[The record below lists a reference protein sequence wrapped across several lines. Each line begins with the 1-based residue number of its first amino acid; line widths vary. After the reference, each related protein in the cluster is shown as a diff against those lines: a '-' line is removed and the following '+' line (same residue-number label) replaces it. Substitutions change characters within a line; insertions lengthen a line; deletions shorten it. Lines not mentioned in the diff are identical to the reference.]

1 EGHLGDLSGHGPR
14 RGLGPRRRALALG
27 APGRPRGVLREVLPH
42 GDGGRGG
49 REGEAHGGIRRPQPV
64 HPRLLLLRHAHAGG
78 RSLRAYRDSAV
89 PRRRAI
95 GDARSGVL
103 RGRWPGGTA
112 GAILGARQQ
121 VDGSTSGAREGG
133 MASVTSISAS
143 RKAES
148 VEWQLRVDLAAAF
161 RLAADFGWH
170 EAVAN
175 HFSLAVSADGKK
187 FLMNPRWRHFA
198 RVKASELQLLDADD
212 KTTMSRPDAPDA
224 SAWCIHGHMHGALP
238 QARCILHCH
247 PPYATAIASLADPDL
262 KPIEQNTAR
271 YYRRLAIDREFG
283 GIADN
288 EEEGRRLVRVIGDK
302 KQVILGNH
310 GVITMGNTVAEAFDD
325 LYYLERACQTL
336 VLAYSTG
343 QPLKVLSHE
352 IAETTARGWEDY
364 KDAAFSHFDQLKA
377 MLDAKDPSYKD

>member
-1 EGHLGDLSGHGPR
+1 
-14 RGLGPRRRALALG
+14 
-27 APGRPRGVLREVLPH
+27 
-42 GDGGRGG
+42 
-49 REGEAHGGIRRPQPV
+49 
-64 HPRLLLLRHAHAGG
+64 
-78 RSLRAYRDSAV
+78 
-89 PRRRAI
+89 
-95 GDARSGVL
+95 
-103 RGRWPGGTA
+103 
-112 GAILGARQQ
+112 
-121 VDGSTSGAREGG
+121 
-133 MASVTSISAS
+133 MASVTSINAS

-161 RLAADFGWH
+161 RLAAEFGWH

-175 HFSLAVSADGKK
+175 HFSLAVTADGKK

-198 RVKASELQLLDADD
+198 RVKASELQLLDAED
-212 KTTMSRPDAPDA
+212 KETMSRPDAPDA
-224 SAWCIHGHMHGALP
+224 SAWCIHGHLHGGLP

-247 PPYATAIASLADPDL
+247 PPYATAIASLADPEL

-352 IAETTARGWEDY
+352 IAEATARGWEDY